1 MQFYK
6 RGTILF
12 CIL

>member
-1 MQFYK
+1 M

-12 CIL
+12 KT